1 MPFGIVSM
9 KFSSS
14 SLSLSLRLF
23 IASAVLLPP
32 LLAFSSHMLNH
43 AMLRSQQTAE
53 RNLLRGQI
61 HLLLGAAQPNR
72 KGLKLPDAL
81 PESRFSSVNSGLIG
95 WIIDAN
101 NKVYWM
107 SKSGDLINRAEL
119 PPFDQP
125 FVAGK
130 EYYAS
135 FTLSGQEYYA
145 LTYDT
150 LWDINK
156 QDKNF
161 RFVVAHNQAPMQAE
175 LNAYQKRLWKWLAGF
190 AFLLVIVQTLVARW
204 GTQPLRRLARDLEQ
218 VEAGTSQELKGNYPA
233 DIQPVTN
240 NLNRV
245 LSNELAQKE
254 RYRNSLNDLAHSLK
268 TPLSVLRGQ
277 LQNRDNEQLIQVV
290 EEQVNRM
297 VSIVDHQLRRATAQV
312 TQTMAHNLLDLT
324 PLVQRLINAM
334 HKVYQAKGIHC
345 TSLLPAQLKFAG
357 DEADMMELIGNLIEN
372 ACKYGL
378 SQVQISA
385 KIEERAG
392 GLELVILVEDDGP
405 GIPEHLHQ
413 TILTRG
419 ARADT
424 ANAGQGIGLAVA
436 VDILSSYGGS
446 LAITT
451 ATLGGAGFILR
462 LPYKT

>member
-1 MPFGIVSM
+1 MR
-9 KFSSS
+9 FSSS
-14 SLSLSLRLF
+14 SLSLSVRLF
-23 IASAVLLPP
+23 LASAVLLPP

-61 HLLLGAAQPNR
+61 HLLLGAAQPNK
-72 KGLKLPDAL
+72 KGLKLPDNL
-81 PESRFSSVNSGLIG
+81 PESRFSTVNSGLIG
-95 WIIDAN
+95 WILDSNDKI
-101 NKVYWM
+101 YWM
-107 SKSGDLINRAEL
+107 SKSGDLVEKTEL
-119 PPFDQP
+119 PQFNQP

-135 FTLSGQEYYA
+135 FTLGGEEFYA

-150 LWDINK
+150 LWEINK
-156 QDKNF
+156 QDKNY
-161 RFVVAHNQAPMQAE
+161 RFVVAHNQGPMQAE
-175 LNAYQKRLWKWLAGF
+175 LNAYQKRLWKWLAGL
-190 AFLLVIVQTLVARW
+190 ALLLVIVQTLVTRW
-204 GTQPLRRLARDLEQ
+204 GIQPLRRLARDLEQ
-218 VEAGTSQELKGNYPA
+218 VEAGLSQELTGRYPA

-245 LSNELAQKE
+245 LRNELAQKE

-277 LQNRDNEQLIQVV
+277 LQNRDKEQLMQVV
-290 EEQVNRM
+290 DEQVNRM
-297 VSIVDHQLRRATAQV
+297 TAIVDHQLRRATAQV
-312 TQTMAHNLLDLT
+312 TQTLAHNMLDLT

-334 HKVYQAKGIHC
+334 HKVYQNKGIQC
-345 TSLLPAQLKFAG
+345 TSTLPPQLKFPG

-372 ACKYGL
+372 ACKYG
-378 SQVQISA
+378 QTKVQISA
-385 KIEERAG
+385 KIEERPIG
-392 GLELVILVEDDGP
+392 KELVIVVEDDGP
-405 GIPEHLHQ
+405 GIPTSLHD

-424 ANAGQGIGLAVA
+424 ATAGQGIGLAVA

-446 LAITT
+446 LEITT
-451 ATLGGAGFILR
+451 AALGGAGFILR

>member
-1 MPFGIVSM
+1 VR
-9 KFSSS
+9 FSSS
-14 SLSLSLRLF
+14 SFSLSLRLF

-61 HLLLGAAQPNR
+61 HLLLGAAQPNK
-72 KGLKLPDAL
+72 KGLKLPDNL
-81 PESRFSSVNSGLIG
+81 PESRFSTVNSGLIG
-95 WIIDAN
+95 WIIDSN
-101 NKVYWM
+101 DKIYWM
-107 SKSGDLINRAEL
+107 SKSGDLAEKTEL
-119 PPFDQP
+119 PQFNQA

-135 FTLSGQEYYA
+135 FTLGGEEYYA

-150 LWDINK
+150 LWEINK
-156 QDKNF
+156 QDKRY
-161 RFVVAHNQAPMQAE
+161 RFVVAHNQGSMQAE
-175 LNAYQKRLWKWLAGF
+175 LNAYQKRLWKWLAGL
-190 AFLLVIVQTLVARW
+190 ALLLVIVQTLVTRW
-204 GTQPLRRLARDLEQ
+204 GIQPLRRLARDLEQ
-218 VEAGTSQELKGNYPA
+218 VEAGRSQELAGNYPA

-245 LSNELAQKE
+245 LRHELAQKE

-277 LQNRDNEQLIQVV
+277 LQNRDTEQLIQVV
-290 EEQVNRM
+290 DEQVNRM
-297 VSIVDHQLRRATAQV
+297 TAIVDHQLRRATAQV
-312 TQTMAHNLLDLT
+312 TQTNAHNLLDLT

-334 HKVYQAKGIHC
+334 HKVYQQKGIRC
-345 TSLLPAQLKFAG
+345 TSHMPSHLKFAG
-357 DEADMMELIGNLIEN
+357 DEGDMMELIGNLIEN

-385 KIEERAG
+385 KIEKHSHGR
-392 GLELVILVEDDGP
+392 ELVIFVEDDGP
-405 GIPEHLHQ
+405 GIPASVHE

-446 LAITT
+446 LEITT

>member
-1 MPFGIVSM
+1 VR
-9 KFSSS
+9 FSSS

-23 IASAVLLPP
+23 LASAVLLPP

-61 HLLLGAAQPNR
+61 HLLLGAAQPNK
-72 KGLKLPDAL
+72 KGLKLPENL
-81 PESRFSSVNSGLIG
+81 PESRFSTVNSGLIG

-101 NKVYWM
+101 EKIYWM
-107 SKSGDLINRAEL
+107 SKSGDLVEKNEL
-119 PPFDQP
+119 PQFSQA

-135 FTLSGQEYYA
+135 FTLSGEEYYA

-161 RFVVAHNQAPMQAE
+161 RFVVAHNQGPIQAE
-175 LNAYQKRLWKWLAGF
+175 LNAYQKRLWKWLAGL
-190 AFLLVIVQTLVARW
+190 ALLLVIVQTLVTRW
-204 GTQPLRRLARDLEQ
+204 GLQPLRRLARELEK
-218 VEAGTSQELKGNYPA
+218 VEAGQSQALAGLYPA

-245 LSNELAQKE
+245 LRNELAQKE

-277 LQNRDNEQLIQVV
+277 LQNHDNIQLIHVV
-290 EEQVNRM
+290 DEQVNRM
-297 VSIVDHQLRRATAQV
+297 TAIVDHQLRRATAQV
-312 TQTMAHNLLDLT
+312 TQTLSHNLLDL
-324 PLVQRLINAM
+324 PLLVQRLINAM
-334 HKVYQAKGIHC
+334 HKVYQHKGIRC
-345 TSLLPAQLKFAG
+345 TSKMPAQLKFAG
-357 DEADMMELIGNLIEN
+357 DEGDMMELMGNLIEN
-372 ACKYGL
+372 ACKYG
-378 SQVQISA
+378 QTHVEISA
-385 KIEERAG
+385 RIEASASG
-392 GLELVILVEDDGP
+392 NELVIVVEDDGP
-405 GIPEHLHQ
+405 GIPASLHQ

-446 LAITT
+446 LEITT
-451 ATLGGAGFILR
+451 ATLGGAGFALR

>member
-1 MPFGIVSM
+1 
-9 KFSSS
+9 
-14 SLSLSLRLF
+14 
-23 IASAVLLPP
+23 
-32 LLAFSSHMLNH
+32 MLNH

-61 HLLLGAAQPNR
+61 HLLLGAAQTTK
-72 KGLKLPDAL
+72 KGLKLPENL
-81 PESRFSSVNSGLIG
+81 PESRFSTVNSGLIG

-101 NKVYWM
+101 EKIYWM
-107 SKSGDLINRAEL
+107 SKSGDLVEKAEL
-119 PPFDQP
+119 PQFNQA
-125 FVAGK
+125 FIAGK

-135 FTLSGQEYYA
+135 FTLGGEEYYA

-156 QDKNF
+156 QDKTY

-175 LNAYQKRLWKWLAGF
+175 LNAYQKRLWKWLAGL
-190 AFLLVIVQTLVARW
+190 ALLLVIVQTLITRW
-204 GTQPLRRLARDLEQ
+204 GLQPLRRLARDLEQ
-218 VEAGTSQELKGNYPA
+218 VEAGKSQELTGRYPA

-245 LSNELAQKE
+245 LHNELAQKE
-254 RYRNSLNDLAHSLK
+254 RYRNSLSDLAHSLK

-277 LQNRDNEQLIQVV
+277 LQNRDKDQLIQVV
-290 EEQVNRM
+290 DEQVNRM
-297 VSIVDHQLRRATAQV
+297 NAIVDHQLRRATAQV
-312 TQTMAHNLLDLT
+312 TLTHAHNLLDLT

-334 HKVYQAKGIHC
+334 HKVYQHKGIHC
-345 TSLLPAQLKFAG
+345 TSTLPPSLKFAG

-372 ACKYGL
+372 ACKYGQA
-378 SQVQISA
+378 QVEISA
-385 KIEERAG
+385 KIEKRPDG
-392 GLELVILVEDDGP
+392 HDLVILVEDDGP
-405 GIPEHLHQ
+405 GVPASLHQ

-446 LAITT
+446 LEIATS
-451 ATLGGAGFILR
+451 TLGGAGFILR
-462 LPYKT
+462 LPHKI